1 MARHK
6 HSIETKDMVRG
17 VVTVICTTKVVVE
30 NISMARMYM
39 VISCMTRVVV
49 MSCWHRL
56 VWLQAAVV
64 NISKIYKTGL
74 AWGIKLM
81 PHKTLN

>member
-1 MARHK
+1 
-6 HSIETKDMVRG
+6 MVA
-17 VVTVICTTKVVVE
+17 VICTSKVVVE
-30 NISMARMYM
+30 IIYMARMKA
-39 VISCMTRVVV
+39 VISCMVRVVV
-49 MSCWHRL
+49 MSCWQRL

>member
-17 VVTVICTTKVVVE
+17 VVVVE
-30 NISMARMYM
+30 NIYMARMKA
-39 VISCMTRVVV
+39 VISCMVRVVV
-49 MSCWHRL
+49 MSCWQRL
-56 VWLQAAVV
+56 VWLHAAVV
-64 NISKIYKTGL
+64 DISKIYKTGL
-74 AWGIKLM
+74 AWGIELM

>member
-6 HSIETKDMVRG
+6 HMVRG
-17 VVTVICTTKVVVE
+17 VVAVICTSKVVVQ
-30 NISMARMYM
+30 NIYMARMKA
-39 VISCMTRVVV
+39 VISCMVRVVV
-49 MSCWHRL
+49 MSCWQRL
-56 VWLQAAVV
+56 VWLHAAVV
-64 NISKIYKTGL
+64 DISKIYKTGL